1 MKSEKLLNE
10 ELLNMQKEKG
20 KICISIIVP
29 THRLSHERRVDKPEV
44 EKALENARQFLRFKY
59 GESEIKPLMRA
70 LDELYKNI
78 DFNHNSDGLGL
89 YVSPNIKL
97 LVQFP
102 FPVQEKVMV
111 GDNFELRDLIY
122 KINYSKPYLVLLLT
136 EKEVRLFEGTWE
148 ELNEIKDRN
157 FPKKYEEEF
166 IYNPPSRGTP
176 YTGHAHVRNFEKDK
190 SALEEIRFKD
200 FFRDTDDLLND
211 YLVNDMPLILLG
223 TEKELGW
230 FRNISVHKKQIIG
243 EITGSYNHSHPT
255 ELANIVWP
263 LMQSHLDNETVE
275 LIKEF
280 IEKIGEHR
288 GISGI
293 QEVWQAALEGKG
305 LKLLVEKDFR
315 KPGFVAK
322 DAFRL
327 FLRPPQN
334 SHKILA
340 DAVEDIIE
348 MVLEKNGQVFFTE
361 NDALKDYQRIALI
374 TRY

>member
-1 MKSEKLLNE
+1 MKSKKLLNE

-29 THRLSHERRVDKPEV
+29 THRLSPERRVDKLEV
-44 EKALENARQFLRFKY
+44 ERALDNARQFLQFKY
-59 GESEIKPLMRA
+59 AEPNIKPLLQA
-70 LDELYKNI
+70 LDELYQDI
-78 DFNHNSDGLGL
+78 DFTHNSDGLGL
-89 YVSPNIKL
+89 YVSPNIKFS
-97 LVQFP
+97 VQFP
-102 FPVQEKVMV
+102 FPVEEKVMV
-111 GDNFELRDLIY
+111 GDNFELRDLMY
-122 KINYSKPYLVLLLT
+122 KINYAKPYFALLLT
-136 EKEVRLFEGTWE
+136 EKEIRLFEGTLNT
-148 ELNEIKDRN
+148 LNEIKDKN

-176 YTGHAHVRNFEKDK
+176 SGHAHVRNFEKDK

-200 FFRDTDDLLND
+200 FFRDADDFVND
-211 YLVNDMPLILLG
+211 YLLNDMPLILLG

-230 FRNISVHKKQIIG
+230 FRDISAHKKQIIG
-243 EITGSYNHSHPT
+243 EITGSYNYSHPT

-263 LMQSHLDNETVE
+263 VMQSHLDNETGK
-275 LIKEF
+275 LIKDF

-293 QEVWQAALEGKG
+293 QEVWQAAQEGKV

-322 DAFRL
+322 DVYRL

-340 DAVEDIIE
+340 DAVDDIIE
-348 MVLEKNGQVFFTE
+348 MVLEKNGQVFFTD
-361 NDALKDYQRIALI
+361 NDALKDYQQIASI

>member
-10 ELLNMQKEKG
+10 ELPNMQKEKG

-29 THRLSHERRVDKPEV
+29 THRLSPERRVDKPEV

-59 GESEIKPLMRA
+59 EESEIKPLLQA
-70 LDELYKNI
+70 LDELYKDI

-122 KINYSKPYLVLLLT
+122 KINYATPYFALLLT
-136 EKEVRLFEGTWE
+136 EKEIRLFEGRWDT
-148 ELNEIKDRN
+148 LKEIKDKN
-157 FPKKYEEEF
+157 FPKKYQEEF
-166 IYNPPSRGTP
+166 VYNPPSRGTP
-176 YTGHAHVRNFEKDK
+176 SGHAHVRNFEKDK

-200 FFRDTDDLLND
+200 FFRDADD
-211 YLVNDMPLILLG
+211 YLLNDMPLILLG

-230 FRNISVHKKQIIG
+230 FRDISAHKKQIIG
-243 EITGSYNHSHPT
+243 EITGSYNYSPPT

-263 LMQSHLDNETVE
+263 VMQSHLDNETGK

-280 IEKIGEHR
+280 IEKIGGQR

-293 QEVWQAALEGKG
+293 EDVWQAAQEGKV

-322 DAFRL
+322 DVYRL
-327 FLRPPQN
+327 SLRPPQN

-340 DAVEDIIE
+340 DAVDDIIE
-348 MVLEKNGQVFFTE
+348 MVLEKKGQVFFTD
-361 NDALKDYQRIALI
+361 NDALKDYQQIASI